1 MQLLLNS
8 IRFVISHKS
17 SPQSPFVIKSDH
29 SARRYETLLRFATRH
44 NQQRNNQRGLWQ
56 SSAAAI
62 IRLCSLGWTVVL
74 ACHTHYLCA
83 HSSQSTDI
91 KCPWCGGWL
100 LFALRGRAQN
110 LFHPEPSTPTRGLAR
125 ERLLSFHL
133 VFGVWNF
140 FGFFKHY
147 CLQTL
152 LTLRLL
158 YIRCNRSSKLF
169 FANFLSCYNSS
180 SFTNATRDAYFFY
193 QNCISERV
201 EVCLSTYEVDH
212 QQENLF
218 SIMYSV
224 RSDCLNCQRISLRP
238 GPGGTSPL
246 TDEEVDSQI
255 SYPTPLTNTLSVG
268 IVEM

>member
-1 MQLLLNS
+1 MPMMWWLASLCTPWTGTEFIS
-8 IRFVISHKS
+8 SRTIDAHARFGTGT
-17 SPQSPFVIKSDH
+17 FIKFSF
-29 SARRYETLLRFATRH
+29 SLWCVKLLR
-44 NQQRNNQRGLWQ
+44 
-56 SSAAAI
+56 
-62 IRLCSLGWTVVL
+62 V
-74 ACHTHYLCA
+74 
-83 HSSQSTDI
+83 
-91 KCPWCGGWL
+91 
-100 LFALRGRAQN
+100 
-110 LFHPEPSTPTRGLAR
+110 
-125 ERLLSFHL
+125 
-133 VFGVWNF
+133 
-140 FGFFKHY
+140 
-147 CLQTL
+147 LQTL
-152 LTLRLL
+152 L
-158 YIRCNRSSKLF
+158 
-169 FANFLSCYNSS
+169 FANASDAAPVVHTVQSKFETLLCKFLVMLQFFIVYKC
-180 SFTNATRDAYFFY
+180 DKGCLFFY

>member
-1 MQLLLNS
+1 MKLNQQNKCAKIIMQLLLNS

-29 SARRYETLLRFATRH
+29 SARRDETLLRFATRH

-62 IRLCSLGWTVVL
+62 IRLCSLGRTVVFV
-74 ACHTHYLCA
+74 CHTHYLCA

-100 LFALRGRAQN
+100 LFALCGRAQN

-152 LTLRLL
+152 LTLRLMCL
-158 YIRCNRSSKLF
+158 HTMQSKFETLLCKYVVSWVILHRLQMRQWMPILF
-169 FANFLSCYNSS
+169 KIVL
-180 SFTNATRDAYFFY
+180 
-193 QNCISERV
+193 QKV

-218 SIMYSV
+218 LIMY
-224 RSDCLNCQRISLRP
+224 L
-238 GPGGTSPL
+238 
-246 TDEEVDSQI
+246 
-255 SYPTPLTNTLSVG
+255 
-268 IVEM
+268 